1 MKLNDLM
8 DAYGNDDI
16 LVTVYDANT
25 KEYISNSVERRE
37 MMDSEEY
44 KKIAGRTVCAIR
56 FYVTSDGNEMWVSL
70 Y

>member
-16 LVTVYDANT
+16 LVTAYDANT
-25 KEYISNSVERRE
+25 KEYILSSVERHE
-37 MMDSEEY
+37 MMDFEEY
-44 KKIAGRTVCAIR
+44 EKIADRTVCTFR
-56 FYVTSDGNEMWVSL
+56 FHATSDGNEMWVSL